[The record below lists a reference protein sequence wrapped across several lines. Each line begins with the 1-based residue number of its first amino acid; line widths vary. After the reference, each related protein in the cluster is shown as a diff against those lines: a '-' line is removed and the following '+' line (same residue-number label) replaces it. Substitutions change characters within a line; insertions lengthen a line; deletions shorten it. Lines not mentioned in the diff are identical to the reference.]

1 MSFLELAKA
10 RYSCRKYSA
19 KAVEPEKIETV
30 LAAAAAAPTGCNN
43 QPQRILLVDDP
54 QVLAKIR
61 ECTPFQFGAPVTF
74 VLCYD
79 KNACWCNDKGEGIGP
94 IDTTIVMTHII
105 LQAAELGLG
114 TCIVGY
120 YDKDAL
126 IKALNIPSNLD
137 PVLLLPMGYPA
148 DGTRPSQMH
157 DKRVP
162 ASGFVFRNH
171 F

>member
-1 MSFLELAKA
+1 M
-10 RYSCRKYSA
+10 
-19 KAVEPEKIETV
+19 
-30 LAAAAAAPTGCNN
+30 
-43 QPQRILLVDDP
+43 
-54 QVLAKIR
+54 
-61 ECTPFQFGAPVTF
+61 
-74 VLCYD
+74 
-79 KNACWCNDKGEGIGP
+79 
-94 IDTTIVMTHII
+94 M

-126 IKALNIPSNLD
+126 IRALNIPSNLD

-157 DKRVP
+157 DKRNP
-162 ASGFVFRNH
+162 TSAFVFRNH